1 MHHINEAD
9 RTFSAD
15 LNAVVKGIVLWESQ
29 VLLRWAWVSPG
40 LMLAFYPQWAL
51 GLNYVPQKG
60 MLKSQTP
67 IPMNVTLFGNRVFA
81 NKIKL

>member
-1 MHHINEAD
+1 M
-9 RTFSAD
+9 T
-15 LNAVVKGIVLWESQ
+15 LVVLISYLC
-29 VLLRWAWVSPG
+29 
-40 LMLAFYPQWAL
+40 PQTNKRSCYS
-51 GLNYVPQKG
+51 LNYVPQKG